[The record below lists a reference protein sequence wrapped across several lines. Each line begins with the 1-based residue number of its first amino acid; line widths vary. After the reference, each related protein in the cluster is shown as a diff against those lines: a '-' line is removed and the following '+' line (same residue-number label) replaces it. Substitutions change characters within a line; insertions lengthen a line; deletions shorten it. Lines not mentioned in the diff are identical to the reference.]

1 MNLIVLTGN
10 LGKDPELRY
19 TGSGTPVCTFS
30 IGVSRPHAHD
40 KTDWLQC
47 TAWRQSAE
55 YLGKYAKKG
64 DRVGVE
70 GCMTVRD
77 YEDNNGNK
85 RRAYEVVCD
94 SVELFGKRNAA
105 AQPKQEDVA
114 EAPEG
119 FQEIDDDTPLPF

>member
-1 MNLIVLTGN
+1 MNMIVITGN

-19 TGSGTPVCTFS
+19 TGSDIPVCTFS
-30 IGVSRPHAHD
+30 VGVPRPHTKD

-47 TAWRQSAE
+47 VAWRQQAE
-55 YLGKYAKKG
+55 FLAKYGKKG
-64 DRVGVE
+64 DRVGAV
-70 GCMTVRD
+70 GAMTVRD

-85 RRAYEVVCD
+85 RRAYEVQCS

-105 AQPKQEDVA
+105 AQPKQEDAA